1 MTKSEDTLLQKVE
14 SPDNLEDCQA
24 ALGEAR
30 QEAEELRDK
39 YLRTAAEV
47 ENVRKWTER
56 DTLARAKET
65 QRNLLHQLLEV
76 IDNLERALAQ
86 PAEQRVLHQGLQL
99 TLRQLEQ
106 VLARAGL
113 ERVPAQPGQPFDPTS
128 HEAVEVRQG
137 NVSQPTVGE
146 IVQSGYVH
154 EGVLLRPARVVVVQ
168 PINRPKVEE

>member
-1 MTKSEDTLLQKVE
+1 MTKPEEAMQKVQ
-14 SPDNLEDCQA
+14 SPDSLEDCQT

-30 QEAEELRDK
+30 REVEELRDR

-56 DTLARAKET
+56 DTLARVKET
-65 QRNLLHQLLEV
+65 QRNFLRQLLEV

-86 PAEQRVLHQGLQL
+86 STEQGVLYQGLQL

-113 ERVPAQPGQPFDPTS
+113 ERIPAQPGQSFDPTS

-137 NVSQPTVGE
+137 NVSQPTVGD
-146 IVQSGYVH
+146 IVQPGYSH

-168 PINRPKVEE
+168 PINRPNVED